1 MVTTKEVIDTLTE
14 KQKKD
19 LYSLVGTILETGKYP
34 FDNYL
39 KLIGSLSTTEQIL
52 IVKAIINDACTDIR
66 RNSHMNENEIIGM
79 LGDIRYEMFDILDG
93 DELVKVLQ
101 VIDAKMKL
109 YNGKSNED
117 IAKELMG

>member
-1 MVTTKEVIDTLTE
+1 
-14 KQKKD
+14 
-19 LYSLVGTILETGKYP
+19 
-34 FDNYL
+34 
-39 KLIGSLSTTEQIL
+39 
-52 IVKAIINDACTDIR
+52 
-66 RNSHMNENEIIGM
+66 MNENEIVGM

-117 IAKELMG
+117 IAKELMGYNV

>member
-39 KLIGSLSTTEQIL
+39 KLI
-52 IVKAIINDACTDIR
+52 
-66 RNSHMNENEIIGM
+66 
-79 LGDIRYEMFDILDG
+79 
-93 DELVKVLQ
+93 
-101 VIDAKMKL
+101 
-109 YNGKSNED
+109 
-117 IAKELMG
+117 